1 MCGYTQSKRDN
12 YPYIQVTGAATVH
25 RATKKAN
32 MDVDF
37 VVQKGGNTS
46 IATIRNDL
54 SNNGIASDS
63 DGAFRANIGN
73 NGNLFGT
80 DEACTGAF

>member
-1 MCGYTQSKRDN
+1 
-12 YPYIQVTGAATVH
+12 
-25 RATKKAN
+25 

-54 SNNGIASDS
+54 SNNREASDS
-63 DGAFRANIGN
+63 DGSFRVNIGN